1 VDALN
6 FDMRHLILPL
16 LALSCTLVAEQP
28 AVPTTQCPVPTV
40 VTPMP
45 VPTQPKGKADAQP
58 RIPSPDQATFAAAM
72 RIESVHGRGDKAEA
86 WARLITEHEANS
98 PSQIAASFLVATM
111 PIADLRRLNP
121 AYVAEN
127 IRLALAA
134 RDEFPWARELE
145 DWRFLNDVLPYAV
158 LDEDRDP
165 WRAEMLARLR
175 PVVASCKTRREAILA
190 VNAALRDLVKVE
202 YNTRRRAPN
211 QSPPDS
217 IRQGVASCT
226 GLSILLCDA
235 FRAVGIPARVAG
247 VPTWVTVQG
256 NHNWVEVWDGEWFF
270 TEYYPDKKGLN
281 HGWLLERASYADPER
296 PETWVYASSWAPTG
310 LYFPM
315 VWNQGAR
322 TVGAVNRTTAYH
334 ALAGG
339 RKLALTKEECVVG
352 LRVLRDGKRVP
363 TQVSLTQGGKVL
375 ATVRTA
381 DATQDMMDVPWVKVR
396 MDGGPVIAQAG
407 DKQVSI
413 TPKAGEEV
421 VVDIDLGP

>member
-1 VDALN
+1 MDTLN
-6 FDMRHLILPL
+6 FVMRHLALAL
-16 LALSCTLVAEQP
+16 LAATCSLVAEEP

-40 VTPMP
+40 ETP
-45 VPTQPKGKADAQP
+45 VPALRQNVSQASVEP
-58 RIPSPDQATFAAAM
+58 RIPSSDQATFAAAM
-72 RIESVHGRGDKAEA
+72 RIESVHGRSQKANA
-86 WARLITEHEANS
+86 WANLITQHEANT
-98 PSQIAASFLVATM
+98 PAQTAASFLVATM
-111 PIADLRRLNP
+111 PQRDLRTLDP
-121 AYVAEN
+121 AYVSEN

-134 RDEFPWARELE
+134 RNEFSWARELDE
-145 DWRFLNDVLPYAV
+145 RHFLNDVLPYAV
-158 LDEDRDP
+158 LDEDRDA
-165 WRAEMLARLR
+165 WRADMLNRLR
-175 PVVASCKTRREAILA
+175 PVVANCKTRREAIVA

-256 NHNWVEVWDGEWFF
+256 NHNWVEVWDGEWMF
-270 TEYYPDKKGLN
+270 TEYYPDKQGLN
-281 HGWLLERASYADPER
+281 HGWLLERASYADPEK

-315 VWNQGAR
+315 VWDLDSRA
-322 TVGAVNRTTAYH
+322 VPAVNRTTAYH
-334 ALAGG
+334 AYAGG
-339 RKLALTKEECVVG
+339 RKYALTPEECVVG
-352 LRVLRDGKRVP
+352 LRVVRAGKRVP
-363 TQVSLTQGGKVL
+363 TEVTVTQCGKTI
-375 ATVRTA
+375 AKVRTA

-396 MDGGPVIAQAG
+396 MDGGPVLAR
-407 DKQVSI
+407 
-413 TPKAGEEV
+413 AGEKEIQIEPKGGSEV